1 MGSQLGKA
9 ASSCVLYRL
18 RSKRAATDVKCG
30 ICRIMGCSSSHDAQR
45 APQEF
50 FKVGD
55 RVIVTTLNSLG
66 ERKAEV
72 Q

>member
-55 RVIVTTLNSLG
+55 RV
-66 ERKAEV
+66 AA
-72 Q
+72 